1 MNMLSLHNQEVSFL
15 GRPVSPHP
23 HFRRKILFCPISIL
37 KPDFPS
43 LEGGNSFS
51 FLKHLV
57 TNIYFGLLSFI
68 PLISDLEVIEDAVLN
83 EGMEL
88 LEN

>member
-1 MNMLSLHNQEVSFL
+1 M
-15 GRPVSPHP
+15 
-23 HFRRKILFCPISIL
+23 
-37 KPDFPS
+37 
-43 LEGGNSFS
+43 
-51 FLKHLV
+51 

-88 LEN
+88 LENQTLDRWVGGEIESC

>member
-23 HFRRKILFCPISIL
+23 HFWRKILFCPISIL
-37 KPDFPS
+37 KPAFPS
-43 LEGGNSFS
+43 LEGENSFS

-68 PLISDLEVIEDAVLN
+68 PLICDLEVIEDAVLN